1 LIDAIRYLVEHAT
14 DLLQMGGPIM
24 GVFLVVLESI
34 IPILPL
40 GAFITLNM
48 NAFGHLG
55 GFLISWSSTCFGCYL
70 SYLVFSSFLS
80 KYLYQFLSK
89 KDAKKIKGSLKRFKK
104 MSLSHLVVLIA
115 LPFTPAFLINITAGL
130 ANVSKKK
137 FLIAILVGK
146 LSIVYFWGV
155 IGTSFLESMTDI
167 KTIMIIAF
175 MLIVAYFV
183 SKYIS
188 KKTHIE

>member
-1 LIDAIRYLVEHAT
+1 MEKVISDVVEYAT
-14 DLLQMGGPIM
+14 DLLQMGGPLM
-24 GVFLVVLESI
+24 GVFLILLESI

-48 NAFGHLG
+48 NAFGFLF
-55 GFLISWSSTCFGCYL
+55 GFAISWGATCFGCYL
-70 SYLVFSSFLS
+70 SYLLFSSYLS
-80 KYLYQFLSK
+80 KYFYQFLSK
-89 KDAKKIKGSLKRFKK
+89 KNAKKIKRSMKKFQK

-115 LPFTPAFLINITAGL
+115 LPFTPAFLINIASGL
-130 ANVSKKK
+130 AEVSKKK

-167 KTIMIIAF
+167 KTIMIISL
-175 MLIVAYFV
+175 MLVIAYLI

-188 KKTHIE
+188 KRVDVE

>member
-1 LIDAIRYLVEHAT
+1 MVNAINYLVDHAT
-14 DLLQMGGPIM
+14 DLLQMGGPLM
-24 GVFLVVLESI
+24 GVFLVFLESV

-48 NAFGHLG
+48 NAFGFII
-55 GFLISWSSTCFGCYL
+55 GFLISWGSTCFGCYI

-80 KYLYQFLSK
+80 RYFYRFLSK
-89 KDAKKIKGSLKRFKK
+89 KYAKKIKKSMEKIKK
-104 MSLSHLVVLIA
+104 MSLSNLVVVIA
-115 LPFTPAFLINITAGL
+115 LPFTPAFLINIASGL
-130 ANVSKKK
+130 AGVDKKK

-167 KTIMIIAF
+167 KTIMIISV
-175 MLIVAYFV
+175 MLVIAYFV

-188 KKTHIE
+188 KKTHVD